1 MVRMGTVALGL
12 VAMVGCSKNTLEPE
26 QAAVAWQA
34 TSAELE
40 RSATTTPLVGV
51 GADGSF
57 TVDCLEGGT
66 ISADGEFDASA
77 DLSDLSAVASFDYTL
92 ELAGCAHD
100 GVITDGVLAFTGFAS
115 ASVLDLTAETSFN
128 WTGDLSYT
136 GEVEGEC
143 EIDVTAAS
151 FVGLATGASASFE
164 GTVCGESVSVLA
176 EI

>member
-1 MVRMGTVALGL
+1 MVRAAMVL
-12 VAMVGCSKNTLEPE
+12 VAMVGCSKNTLEAE
-26 QAAVAWQA
+26 EAAVAWQA

-40 RSATTTPLVGV
+40 RSATTAPLVGV
-51 GADGSF
+51 GADGTF
-57 TVDCLEGGT
+57 GLDCLEGGT
-66 ISADGEFDASA
+66 ILAEGEFDASA
-77 DLSDLSAVASFDYTL
+77 DLSDLSGVASFDYTL

-100 GVITDGVLAFTGFAS
+100 GVVTDGVLAFTGFAS
-115 ASVLDLTAETSFN
+115 ASVLELTAETSFT

-164 GTVCGESVSVLA
+164 GTVCGESVTVLA